1 VAAWTTPRS
10 VTGYR
15 VTPTEP
21 SMAAEGFALFRGA
34 YGRARHANPLLPA
47 LTPEHEGRLRERVE
61 RAFAWGGVA
70 AWRGGSMAGY
80 MVAGPSFDF
89 RGLIAA
95 LVPEFGHAAVMGAG
109 AALYG
114 PLYAASADRWV
125 REGIQLHL
133 VGHFAADAST
143 TAALV
148 DLGFG
153 AVVAERLRGLGDPV
167 GAGAGD
173 AGAYVEH
180 VDPAVPWDAF
190 APLAAEHA
198 AYYRQ
203 SPLFLVKDDALA
215 TARSELE
222 EHRRAGDQL
231 FVDRPGGEARAY
243 LVVGRCRGTSEGRL
257 LAETRTGQIRAAY
270 AAPSVRRQGIG
281 HALLRR
287 AVAWARDEGLERAFV
302 EHETANLEGGAFWRR
317 HFTPFLVF
325 SMRYVERTLGP

>member
-1 VAAWTTPRS
+1 MRF
-10 VTGYR
+10 R
-15 VTPTEP
+15 VSPTEP

-34 YGRARHANPLLPA
+34 YGRARHVNPLLPA
-47 LTPEHEGRLRERVE
+47 LTPEHEARLRERVE
-61 RAFAWGGVA
+61 RAFARGGVA
-70 AWRGGSMAGY
+70 AWRGESMAGY
-80 MVAGPSFDF
+80 MVAGPAFDF
-89 RGLIAA
+89 RGLVAV
-95 LVPEFGHAAVMGAG
+95 LVPEFGHAAVPGAG

-133 VGHFAADAST
+133 VGHFTADAT
-143 TAALV
+143 TAAALG

-167 GAGAGD
+167 PAGAGA
-173 AGAYVEH
+173 AAARVEH
-180 VDPAVPWDAF
+180 VDPAAPWDAY

-215 TARSELE
+215 TAQAELE
-222 EHRRAGDQL
+222 EHRLAGDQL
-231 FVDRPGGEARAY
+231 IVDRPGGEARAY
-243 LVVGRCRGTSEGRL
+243 VVVGRCRGTSEGRL
-257 LAETRTGQIRAAY
+257 LAGTRTAQIRAAY
-270 AAPSVRRQGIG
+270 AFPSVRRRGIG
-281 HALLRR
+281 RALLGR
-287 AVAWARDEGLERAFV
+287 AVAWARSEGYERVFV

-317 HFTPFLVF
+317 HFAPFLVF